1 MSKRVVFVDDSKTV
15 LRSVELAVEELVD
28 SGVIELITFSNPVEF
43 LDEIKTGSF
52 DYDLLFTDIN
62 MPQMN
67 GLELSKQLK
76 TIEAIKQRPILA
88 LTTENSTEIKQTGK
102 EIGITGWVVKPF
114 SEQKIIMAIK
124 RVLRI
129 R

>member
-1 MSKRVVFVDDSKTV
+1 MKKVVFVDDSKTV
-15 LRSVELAVEELVD
+15 LASVEMALEDLISA
-28 SGVIELITFSNPVEF
+28 GVIELITFTNPVEF
-43 LDEIKTGSF
+43 LDEVSQKSF

-67 GLELSKQLK
+67 GLELSKRLK
-76 TIEAIKQRPILA
+76 LIDSVKQRPILA
-88 LTTENSTEIKQTGK
+88 LTTENSSEIKQTGK
-102 EIGITGWVVKPF
+102 DIGITGWVVKPF
-114 SEQKIIMAIK
+114 SNQKIVMAIK